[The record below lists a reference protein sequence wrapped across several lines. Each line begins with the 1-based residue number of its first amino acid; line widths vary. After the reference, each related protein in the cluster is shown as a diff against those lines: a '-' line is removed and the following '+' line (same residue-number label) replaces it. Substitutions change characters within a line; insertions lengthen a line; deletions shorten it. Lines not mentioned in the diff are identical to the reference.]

1 MKGSFVCFLTGEISW
16 PIAFVLAALAAIA
29 VVVIVEVR
37 KTPKQEAAM
46 ISREDGAISQGPE
59 DPVKWRDGFPETR
72 SSAVQLS

>member
-1 MKGSFVCFLTGEISW
+1 MKGSLVCFLTAEISW

-46 ISREDGAISQGPE
+46 ISREDVAISQGPE
-59 DPVKWRDGFPETR
+59 EPREMARWVP
-72 SSAVQLS
+72 